1 MPFIKTP
8 NKDFEL
14 FDNQIVLSND
24 YKKHYQRYFA
34 KITGS
39 RLGAILNVGD
49 FANPVKTWAMMVKI
63 YNEPIDPIYAQA
75 GVIIEPKIKDYVE
88 SVLKIKY
95 KQYEPAQI
103 GYDVFKDN
111 LIFGGIPDG
120 EPVDENGELLYP
132 NQPMLEIKT
141 TSIDSFA
148 FKTIDYVLVLQKD
161 EFNRPIVKKKGDK
174 RAKWFNSD
182 ESQVI
187 ISEDYKL
194 QLGLYCYLRK
204 ITKGIFAIAF
214 LTSEDYINPQSF
226 DINKNEIILV
236 NYEINLNE
244 FEKVISKAKTWYE
257 EYIIKGISPK
267 LSKDDLEWYKV
278 WVNKYET
285 NNLY

>member
-24 YKKHYQRYFA
+24 YKKRYQRYFA

-111 LIFGGIPDG
+111 LILVEFPM
-120 EPVDENGELLYP
+120 V
-132 NQPMLEIKT
+132 NQLMKM
-141 TSIDSFA
+141 A
-148 FKTIDYVLVLQKD
+148 NY
-161 EFNRPIVKKKGDK
+161 
-174 RAKWFNSD
+174 
-182 ESQVI
+182 
-187 ISEDYKL
+187 
-194 QLGLYCYLRK
+194 
-204 ITKGIFAIAF
+204 
-214 LTSEDYINPQSF
+214 YIQ
-226 DINKNEIILV
+226 INQC
-236 NYEINLNE
+236 
-244 FEKVISKAKTWYE
+244 
-257 EYIIKGISPK
+257 
-267 LSKDDLEWYKV
+267 
-278 WVNKYET
+278 
-285 NNLY
+285 